1 LGKKVV
7 EGFLPI
13 ARDDDGV
20 GNILFAER
28 APRQFHVVSLSSMSK
43 PRLIHEWTPQMML
56 RTQGKVKGGAVIHR
70 RFRPDLTPV
79 AVNNALYRARADAR
93 PG

>member
-1 LGKKVV
+1 
-7 EGFLPI
+7 
-13 ARDDDGV
+13 
-20 GNILFAER
+20 
-28 APRQFHVVSLSSMSK
+28 
-43 PRLIHEWTPQMML
+43 MML

-79 AVNNALYRARADAR
+79 AVNNALYRGQADAR